1 MLGPK
6 FAGDQ
11 LFNQA
16 GSEGKGFVQG
26 SKTDINVALL
36 RVVTVVGIKTSFS
49 MAEVSVLLAIELV
62 GILGQFTPNK
72 QMGDK
77 TIINAHWTI
86 FNEIER
92 KGV

>member
-1 MLGPK
+1 
-6 FAGDQ
+6 
-11 LFNQA
+11 
-16 GSEGKGFVQG
+16 
-26 SKTDINVALL
+26 LL
-36 RVVTVVGIKTSFS
+36 RVVTVAGIKTSFS
-49 MAEVSVLLAIELV
+49 IAEVSVLLAIGLV
-62 GILGQFTPNK
+62 GELGQFTPNK